1 MDRSNRSTG
10 SGTDAPKPP
19 ARTREPE
26 LTTMKLRAS
35 SVEALARDYVQDG
48 PPSSEPITD
57 RPPST
62 PAALVLLVPGG
73 RDRATLMVLSGPGEG
88 ATFTLEHDVTI
99 LGRSTNVTIPVDD
112 ASVSRRHA
120 RITRG
125 ADGGYSIEDLG
136 STNGTFVGGRRVQRA
151 TLTSGE
157 RVQLG
162 RESVFRFAIVD
173 EAEEAL
179 QRRLYESSLRDG
191 LTALANRRCLF
202 ERLRTEIWHA
212 RRERKQ
218 LALLMIDVD
227 HFKGVNDRFGH
238 QAGDE
243 VLRAIAQAGGRT
255 LRGGDLFARYGGE
268 ELAVVARDAG
278 TMEATVLA
286 ERLRAAIAE
295 LTVEVG
301 NGAVRVTVSIGLA
314 ALSECDARAKSGNG
328 TDEPDEGEQLVGL
341 ADARLYE
348 AKRAGRNRVC
358 ARIPEAPPPPE
369 RLTEADAEA
378 VPESMPQSMPGL

>member
-1 MDRSNRSTG
+1 MDRRGNRQDPPQAPPPRESSNRT
-10 SGTDAPKPP
+10 PP
-19 ARTREPE
+19 PRDRE
-26 LTTMKLRAS
+26 LATMKLRAT
-35 SVEALARDYVQDG
+35 SVAAAARDFAQDG
-48 PPSSEPITD
+48 PPSSAPITE

-62 PAALVLLVPGG
+62 PAAMVLLVPTR
-73 RDRATLMVLSGPGEG
+73 RDRATLMVLAGVGEG
-88 ATFTLEHDVTI
+88 ATFTLEHDVTV
-99 LGRSTNVTIPVDD
+99 LGRGTNATIVVDD

-120 RITRG
+120 RITRS
-125 ADGGYSIEDLG
+125 ADGAYAIEDLG
-136 STNGTFVGGRRVQRA
+136 STNGTFVAGRRVQRA
-151 TLTSGE
+151 PLTSGE

-173 EAEEAL
+173 EAEESL

-212 RRERKQ
+212 RREHKR

-227 HFKGVNDRFGH
+227 HFKSVNDRFGH
-238 QAGDE
+238 QAGDA
-243 VLRAIAQAGGRT
+243 VLRAIAQAGSRT

-278 TMEATVLA
+278 TMEAATLA

-295 LTVEVG
+295 LRVEVG
-301 NGAVRVTVSIGLA
+301 NGAIGVTVSIGLA
-314 ALSECDARAKSGNG
+314 VLGECGEDDTRDAADGG
-328 TDEPDEGEQLVGL
+328 EGLVAR

-358 ARIPEAPPPPE
+358 SLSTLPPEAAPGPSDVDSQP
-369 RLTEADAEA
+369 A
-378 VPESMPQSMPGL
+378 PESVAGL

>member
-1 MDRSNRSTG
+1 MDRRGRGDDPRRT
-10 SGTDAPKPP
+10 
-19 ARTREPE
+19 ARPRELE
-26 LTTMKLRAS
+26 TMKLRAT
-35 SVEALARDYVQDG
+35 SVDASARDFVQES
-48 PPSSEPITD
+48 PPSSAPITD

-62 PAALVLLVPGG
+62 PAAAVLLVPTR
-73 RDRATLMVLSGPGEG
+73 RDRATLLMLAGSGEG
-88 ATFTLEHDVTI
+88 ASFTLEHDVTV

-112 ASVSRRHA
+112 SSVSRHHA
-120 RITRG
+120 RISRG
-125 ADGGYSIEDLG
+125 TDGSYAIEDLG
-136 STNGTFVGGRRVQRA
+136 STNGTFVSGRRIQRA

-162 RESVFRFAIVD
+162 RGSVFRFAIVD

-212 RRERKQ
+212 RREGKP

-227 HFKGVNDRFGH
+227 HFKAVNDRFGH
-238 QAGDE
+238 QAGDA
-243 VLRAIAQAGGRT
+243 VLCAIAQAGSRT

-278 TMEATVLA
+278 AGEATTLA

-295 LTVEVG
+295 LRVEVG
-301 NGAVRVTVSIGLA
+301 NGAVGVTISIGLA
-314 ALSECDARAKSGNG
+314 VLAECDAA
-328 TDEPDEGEQLVGL
+328 DDGEDLVSR

-348 AKRAGRNRVC
+348 AKRSGRNRVC
-358 ARIPEAPPPPE
+358 ATTPESPAPSEPG
-369 RLTEADAEA
+369 
-378 VPESMPQSMPGL
+378 PESMAGL